1 MACDVC
7 GAKVEYTEPLRD
19 CYQTDNIK
27 ALCPEC
33 MRVADKELDKL
44 NTWLYRVRQSL
55 LKRVLTQRQYSFFGA
70 KENPNG

>member
-19 CYQTDNIK
+19 CYQTDDIK
-27 ALCPEC
+27 SLCPDC

-44 NTWLYRVRQSL
+44 NTWLYRVRCEL
-55 LKRVLTQRQYSFFGA
+55 LKRVLRQRRQSFLRR
-70 KENPNG
+70 EEVPND